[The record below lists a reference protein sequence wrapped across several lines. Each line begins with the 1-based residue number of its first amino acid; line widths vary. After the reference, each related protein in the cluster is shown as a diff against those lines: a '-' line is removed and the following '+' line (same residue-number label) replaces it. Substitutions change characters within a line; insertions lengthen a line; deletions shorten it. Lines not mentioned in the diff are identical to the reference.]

1 MIISRTPLRM
11 SFVGGG
17 SDLPAFYRRHGGAV
31 LSCTIDKY
39 VYISVNPKFDG
50 GIRLAYSQ
58 TEEVTSLAEIQHRL
72 FRHSLEMLQVKG
84 GVEVTTTADIPSRG
98 TGLGSSSAFTVG
110 LLNTMK
116 AYLGESATA
125 GDLAAW
131 ACEVEIERCGEPI
144 GKQDQY
150 ASAFGGI
157 NVIEFRPDDA
167 VDVQP
172 VRILLENQVRLQ
184 SELMMFYTGTTR
196 SASQLLAAQN
206 MAMESDPAVER
217 RLLRM
222 MDLVYRMQ
230 SDLEAGR
237 ISDFGNTLHE
247 NWLLKREL
255 VSGISSGQI
264 DNWYAAALSAGATG
278 GKLLGAGAG
287 GFLLVHAP
295 LDCHEPVKRAVGLK
309 HVPFRFDPLGTRIIF
324 SDPCTDR

>member
-1 MIISRTPLRM
+1 M

-31 LSCTIDKY
+31 LSCAIDKY
-39 VYISVNPKFDG
+39 VYISANPKFDG

-58 TEEVTSLAEIQHRL
+58 TEEVSSLAEIQHRL
-72 FRHSLEMLQVKG
+72 FRHTLEMLQVQG

-110 LLNTMK
+110 LLNVMK
-116 AYLGESATA
+116 AYLGECATV
-125 GDLAAW
+125 DHLAAK

-150 ASAFGGI
+150 ASAFGGM
-157 NVIEFRPDDA
+157 NVIEFQTDET
-167 VDVQP
+167 VQVQP
-172 VRILLENQVRLQ
+172 VQISPADLARLQ
-184 SELMMFYTGTTR
+184 AELLMFYTGTTR
-196 SASQLLAAQN
+196 SASQLLVAQN
-206 MAMESDPAVER
+206 QALANDLAVER

-222 MDLVYRMQ
+222 VDLVYRMRT
-230 SDLEAGR
+230 DLEAGR
-237 ISDFGNTLHE
+237 IEDFGATLHE

-255 VSGISSGQI
+255 ASGISSSQI
-264 DNWYAAALSAGATG
+264 DAWYAAALSAGATG

-295 LDCHEPVKRAVGLK
+295 LDRHVHVKQAVGLK
-309 HVPFRFDPLGTRIIF
+309 HVPFQFDRLGTRIIY
-324 SDPCTDR
+324 SDPRADR